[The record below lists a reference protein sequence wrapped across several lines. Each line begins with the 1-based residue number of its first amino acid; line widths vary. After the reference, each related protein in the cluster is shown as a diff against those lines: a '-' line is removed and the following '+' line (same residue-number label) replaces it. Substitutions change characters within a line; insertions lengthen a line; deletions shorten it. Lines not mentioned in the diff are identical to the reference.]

1 MVKET
6 AFWRVDE
13 SFDIKLK
20 GLYFIKPK
28 RHIEGPE
35 ELDKDERKE
44 LGELIRE
51 FSLKSKKET
60 KAKKIIVF
68 SLGFKVPH
76 LHFWVIPVTQDTL
89 PHILKI
95 SKAVKQFADF
105 YRRKI

>member
-1 MVKET
+1 M
-6 AFWRVDE
+6 DE

-20 GLYFIKPK
+20 GLYFIKSK

-35 ELDKDERKE
+35 ELNKDECKE
-44 LGELIRE
+44 LGSLIQE

-76 LHFWVIPVTQDTL
+76 LHFWIIPVTQGTL
-89 PHILKI
+89 PHILKL
-95 SKAVKQFADF
+95 SKAVKEFADL
-105 YRRKI
+105 YRKTTQ